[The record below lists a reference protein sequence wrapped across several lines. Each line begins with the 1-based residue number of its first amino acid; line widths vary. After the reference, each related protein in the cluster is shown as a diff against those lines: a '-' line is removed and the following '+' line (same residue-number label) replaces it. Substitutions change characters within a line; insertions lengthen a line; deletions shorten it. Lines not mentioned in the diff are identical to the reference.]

1 MSDSQALADFKNKL
15 AGIAGEHSARM
26 ELASRK
32 LEQIQKE
39 TAENHQKFADKQQ
52 RLHERLKEIGA
63 ARARGGAG
71 QKQRELSFG
80 IEDEAAP
87 DEFAADIAALRA
99 GRQER
104 ASATEEGSYLQ
115 AANTTSPP
123 PDRWSRPAPQPE
135 PAADRW
141 GRPAPQPEPPVAVP
155 PPPPPPPR
163 ARPAAR
169 RPAPADDD
177 EDFGGQSWLS

>member
-32 LEQIQKE
+32 LEQIEKE

-52 RLHERLKEIGA
+52 RLHERLKEMGA
-63 ARARGGAG
+63 ARARNGAG

-80 IEDEAAP
+80 IEDETAP
-87 DEFAADIAALRA
+87 DEFAADIAALHA
-99 GRQER
+99 GRQVR

-115 AANTTSPP
+115 PANTTAPP
-123 PDRWSRPAPQPE
+123 ADRWS
-135 PAADRW
+135 
-141 GRPAPQPEPPVAVP
+141 RPAPQPEPPVAVP
-155 PPPPPPPR
+155 PPPPQPPLPPR

-169 RPAPADDD
+169 RQAPVDDD